1 MSLYRY
7 PQNDFDIP
15 DALLNVLGSY
25 WATTYQGN
33 TLIEQLAGVTGRA
46 AQQTYSQLLELVN
59 TVSRFNVPLY
69 HQDNWYN
76 LTFKESEINTDPTL
90 LAKYRTPSE
99 FSYTNPAQLYYGVT
113 QSQPYYSITKP
124 TNLVDVKLVFNRLVD
139 PSVQLTQGIDFWLDD
154 SVIVFRENPFNNTL
168 IARKDI
174 LNSAGQI
181 VDREMVLWLYRGQWD
196 WNLVYEQFGYALRL
210 RLQSSE
216 GYKQF
221 VNAIFD
227 AFCQGT
233 SVKTQ
238 QLALSAAFGVPLVV
252 ETTEVIEKVVKDAD
266 KLNIITGQHV
276 YQFPLTANAIVTEG
290 QTVRAG
296 DALTD
301 LFQVFELNRGSALS
315 AADVSALTVGSG
327 VLAWGFWGDI
337 TFENKTTPVIVEP
350 NVDGY
355 TKVSWE
361 LGGFPFDIVK
371 FWDDVHAAGV
381 AKNQTLA
388 MLLDVRPNPI
398 GQPTAASLPSTI
410 NPLQFLTSNLLRNN
424 AYIVKVKP
432 GSQLANQL
440 KFVPVE
446 QLRKIQPPQ
455 SLMMLIVELGY
466 TDNPVIM
473 ENPGT
478 ELTPGYEE
486 AFAGFPC
493 MVIAETMNPGAYISE
508 QVRISTIGGRCV

>member
-99 FSYTNPAQLYYGVT
+99 YSYTNPAQLYYGVT

-493 MVIAETMNPGAYISE
+493 MVIAETMDPGSYISE